1 MPTLIAV
8 MRLPTVPWSLRSRC
22 CRLIRTIYV
31 DCDPFHQLNVNIHTH
46 VWSGLSHLNSSDDC
60 IEGSSSTGVSDERT
74 QQVRELKNLLVAL
87 LCEDRDEDSFE
98 FVDFAKQG
106 KTNLL
111 KQMSS
116 ISSWTG
122 EVGLAPNK
130 SEAAKIASSFQQ
142 EFVTEIAKTIGTL
155 LDFGFFHS
163 LDPKT
168 GQQMLN
174 IQDLRD
180 CMKVLLNVL
189 DSRRVPLEQVGSSQ
203 GKDNRDSKSLV
214 SQALN
219 QSFLSDEHG
228 MLNKR
233 NVEIL
238 LLCNSFMDFTL
249 ADTSAKVVGAW
260 EALLSDT
267 LKCPDLPTGMRT
279 YTYTYLRENTLFHTY
294 AHA

>member
-1 MPTLIAV
+1 
-8 MRLPTVPWSLRSRC
+8 MRE
-22 CRLIRTIYV
+22 
-31 DCDPFHQLNVNIHTH
+31 F
-46 VWSGLSHLNSSDDC
+46 
-60 IEGSSSTGVSDERT
+60 
-74 QQVRELKNLLVAL
+74 KNLLVAL
-87 LCEDRDEDSFE
+87 LCEDRDEGGFE

-106 KTNLL
+106 KNNLM

-116 ISSWTG
+116 IASWTG
-122 EVGLAPNK
+122 EVGLAPKGSDGSDIYRNN

-142 EFVTEIAKTIGTL
+142 EFVTEIAKTIGKL

-174 IQDLRD
+174 IQDLRE

-238 LLCNSFMDFTL
+238 LLCNSFVDFML

-279 YTYTYLRENTLFHTY
+279 CTCTYVKIHSFTHTSMHDYTY
-294 AHA
+294 AHEQARACARARTHAHQHDEQFAWLCTCGWVGGGVGVRSMRMRASA